1 MAHNVETM
9 AYAGEVPWHGLGV
22 KVDSNLTPEQM
33 LKAANLDWTVD
44 KKQLWVGMGDGKAD
58 DDQLLHSHSALV
70 RNTDSKVLGICGK
83 DYVPTQNKES
93 FEFFDRFCRAGDMT
107 METAGSLQEGRR
119 VWALAKIKGGF
130 RVNGGDEVEGFI
142 LLDSPHIWGKSLQI
156 MFTPIR
162 VVCNNTLTLA
172 LNNADI
178 NATFRMVHDQLF
190 TAEIKK
196 QAEEKVGLATAA
208 LDQFKNQSKF
218 LASKRYNDQSLMR
231 FFSQIMNPGLVLA
244 ENDEVNPDDLGR
256 TAAKLVEI
264 VDTQPGADMKTS
276 KGTWWGA
283 FNAVTYYYDHVAG
296 VDRDKALTSA
306 WFGAAANRKRTAL
319 DLAIEYAEAA

>member
-9 AYAGEVPWHGLGV
+9 AYAGAVPWHGLGV

-33 LKAANLDWTVD
+33 LKAAQLDWTVQ
-44 KKQLWVGMGDGKAD
+44 KRQLWVNMGEGGND
-58 DDQLLHSHSALV
+58 DVLLNTHSALV
-70 RNTDSKVLGICGK
+70 RDVDEKVLGICGK
-83 DYVPTQNKES
+83 DYNPTQNSES

-130 RVNGGDEVEGFI
+130 RVNGGDEVDGYI

-162 VVCNNTLTLA
+162 VVCNNTLTMA
-172 LNNADI
+172 LNSADI
-178 NATFRMVHDQLF
+178 NATFRMTHDQLF

-208 LDQFKNQSKF
+208 LDRFKDQSKF
-218 LASKRYNDQSLMR
+218 LASKSYTDQSLMR
-231 FFSQIMNPGLVLA
+231 FFTQIMNPSAELA
-244 ENDEVNPDDLGR
+244 ANEELNPAELGR
-256 TAAKLVEI
+256 TVNRLIEL

-296 VDRDKALTSA
+296 VDRDKSLTSA
-306 WFGAAANRKRTAL
+306 WFGSAANRKRNAL
-319 DLAIEYAEAA
+319 GLAVEYAEAA